1 MLWQATVAGNPSCFA
16 GEMPLKDFR
25 SLGGCEIRQGNKT
38 GKHLLPLASGSSAGT
53 RTQNPPVTLIPAFP
67 QGVDYLIIHMGC
79 RALWDVLDR
88 LLIPSLCTF
97 PATDNSCPV
106 KRELPPFTE
115 LGSGLPPPEVLR
127 LS

>member
-1 MLWQATVAGNPSCFA
+1 
-16 GEMPLKDFR
+16 
-25 SLGGCEIRQGNKT
+25 
-38 GKHLLPLASGSSAGT
+38 LLPLESGSSAGT

-79 RALWDVLDR
+79 RALWDVLVG

-97 PATDNSCPV
+97 PATDNSCLIE
-106 KRELPPFTE
+106 RELPPFTG

-127 LS
+127 LP